1 MYLIHGSLGI
11 LGHGT
16 DKETYIFFIL
26 LALLHNHHLNYLQ
39 LCPSA
44 PAEDLASP
52 LQTLLG
58 FFDHIIHDLLG
69 GFDVL
74 KISPHFKSWNHPV
87 GKEGRTLIMAE
98 TSPMSHILP
107 SMDFSGC
114 FSSSSLWGIFPSE
127 VSFLLPCQPFYNR
140 SRQKQAGL
148 EDLHFLLPTPPG
160 LDVICLPDS
169 ERSTGVNKG
178 SVRITMS
185 SSNDPTCQHCTSRSS
200 VNWTYS
206 SLCFF
211 GAEASVAATNRVPTQ
226 TA

>member
-1 MYLIHGSLGI
+1 MGWSSG
-11 LGHGT
+11 
-16 DKETYIFFIL
+16 KETYIFIL
-26 LALLHNHHLNYLQ
+26 LALLLTIDPSTYLQ

-52 LQTLLG
+52 LQALFS
-58 FFDHIIHDLLG
+58 FFDHIVNNLLG

-74 KISPHFKSWNHPV
+74 GISRRRNFLSDMVW
-87 GKEGRTLIMAE
+87 KERHTLIMAE

-114 FSSSSLWGIFPSE
+114 FSSSSLCGIFPSE
-127 VSFLLPCQPFYNR
+127 VSFLLPCQRF
-140 SRQKQAGL
+140 SQKDRK
-148 EDLHFLLPTPPG
+148 DLHLLLPTPPG

-169 ERSTGVNKG
+169 QRSTGVDEG
-178 SVRITMS
+178 SVGITVAGS
-185 SSNDPTCQHCTSRSS
+185 DDPSRQHCTSRSTMHL
-200 VNWTYS
+200 TYN

-226 TA
+226 TAWAPYMSIAARPLPS